1 MEEECIICLEPLIY
15 NIVVLS
21 CHHNKHYHY
30 KCLKDWIRQSNTLT
44 KICTICDDDVE
55 ILNIINIKET
65 KKKKLFGCCC

>member
-21 CHHNKHYHY
+21 CPHKKHYHY
-30 KCLKDWIRQSNTLT
+30 KCLKDWIRTSNTLT

-55 ILNIINIKET
+55 ILNIFNIKES
-65 KKKKLFGCCC
+65 KKKKLFGCC